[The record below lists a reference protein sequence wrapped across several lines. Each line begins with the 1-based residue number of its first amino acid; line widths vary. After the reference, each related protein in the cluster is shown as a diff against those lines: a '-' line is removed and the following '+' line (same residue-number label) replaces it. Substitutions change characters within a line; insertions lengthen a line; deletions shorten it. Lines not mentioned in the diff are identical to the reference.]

1 VSDIEKR
8 FDKAVKTA
16 KLGLSEDEHD
26 RLYQQ
31 LGVFLN
37 WLNPLLEVDTAG
49 IEPILLGHNSVNVLR
64 EDCAR
69 KGVMA
74 ELQEAAPEFD
84 QGFYRVP
91 PIIE

>member
-1 VSDIEKR
+1 MSDIEKR

-16 KLGLSEDEHD
+16 KLGLSEDEHE
-26 RLYQQ
+26 RLCQQ

-37 WLNPLLEVDTAG
+37 WLDPLLEVDAAG
-49 IEPILLGHNSVNVLR
+49 IEQILVGHNSVNVLR
-64 EDCAR
+64 EDCAH

-74 ELQEAAPEFD
+74 ELQEAAPDFD
-84 QGFYRVP
+84 EGFYQVP